1 MAFKGAL
8 VELAARDVNVRRE
21 GETFL
26 VPFAVCAQSIGAG
39 VAKTAGRVTI
49 ELYGVT
55 AVFEQDSATALRNGE
70 PFALSHP
77 VIRGDRGELYAALDD
92 VAAIF
97 DLRWVYA
104 ARNNILDIDYSEE
117 DYPRSRQP
125 EPSGSMPV
133 PHHGCA
139 FGGIRAPGVNP

>member
-1 MAFKGAL
+1 M
-8 VELAARDVNVRRE
+8 
-21 GETFL
+21 
-26 VPFAVCAQSIGAG
+26 
-39 VAKTAGRVTI
+39 TI
-49 ELYGVT
+49 DLYGVT

-70 PFALSHP
+70 PFVLSHP

-125 EPSGSMPV
+125 EPDGSMPV

-139 FGGIRAPGVNP
+139 FGGIRAPGANP